1 MSMIQKYLV
10 CFGAGFM
17 VLLMVCAV
25 PAKPGGGGQA
35 EIVAFNAKYSEA
47 TRRMDNAAT
56 MALFTEDAVDLLP
69 GMEPMSGKV
78 TITKWLDQ
86 TMEGLK
92 GIQMV
97 SNEDE
102 FHDIEVSGNW
112 ASEWANTHQVVNLA
126 DGKRVEIYGKMLL
139 VLQKGGDGQWKI
151 KEEMWNNIEKH

>member
-1 MSMIQKYLV
+1 MIQRYFV
-10 CFGAGFM
+10 FFSSGAAALF
-17 VLLMVCAV
+17 LLLTV
-25 PAKPGGGGQA
+25 PVRSERDSQA
-35 EIVAFNAKYSEA
+35 EIAAFNAKYTDA

-56 MALFTEDAVDLLP
+56 MALFADDAVDLLP

-78 TITKWLDQ
+78 MITKWLDQ